1 VARRLE
7 GGSIGHGERQLAVMR
22 NAQSS
27 KQEGEIVEVV
37 EIVKSVE
44 PESSKEKREV

>member
-27 KQEGEIVEVV
+27 KQEGEVV